1 MLVWWQ
7 QKDKIEGTVWELQQ
21 GMLTNSSRS
30 PSPEPRPWQAFSGEP
45 KAQSR
50 AAGTT
55 NGHQDLTKQ
64 SVAGPPGDV
73 WGFNLESFTAASSGV
88 QASRTSVQANT
99 SQRFSSR
106 GTKNVETSQ
115 PAGWAGF

>member
-7 QKDKIEGTVWELQQ
+7 PKDKIEGTVWELQQ
-21 GMLTNSSRS
+21 GMLANSSPS
-30 PSPEPRPWQAFSGEP
+30 PSPEPKPWQAFSGEP

-55 NGHQDLTKQ
+55 NGHQNLAKQ
-64 SVAGPPGDV
+64 SVTGPSSDV
-73 WGFNLESFTAASSGV
+73 WGFNLESFTAAPSGV
-88 QASRTSVQANT
+88 QVSRTSVQANT
-99 SQRFSSR
+99 SQRFSGG
-106 GTKNVETSQ
+106 GTKKVETSQ